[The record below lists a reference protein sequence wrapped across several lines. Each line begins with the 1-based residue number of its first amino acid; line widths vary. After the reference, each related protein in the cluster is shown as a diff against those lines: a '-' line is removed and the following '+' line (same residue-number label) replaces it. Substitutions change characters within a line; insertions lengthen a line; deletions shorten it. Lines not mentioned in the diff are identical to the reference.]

1 MKLNQRG
8 FTLIEMIV
16 VMAVFI
22 TVLMVTAGSFNTILT
37 QASKLFR
44 SEESNIEGIVG
55 LEMLRHD
62 LQQAGYGLFTET
74 ADYADEAASAPASTY
89 NDAPNNVPRPIV
101 VGNNVAATTVDAT
114 TITSGSDYLAIK
126 GTTVGRTKAAQ
137 KWTFLRISSGVV
149 SVQKWQ
155 SGAENLGSGDR
166 AILIRKQ
173 FGAPMRSSLV
183 RDPAAPASE
192 AHYYAYSDLAF
203 EHLSSAAQSVYTVYG
218 VDTTDLRFPFNR
230 SDYFVA
236 TPGSTSSIKL
246 PSYCAPGTGILYKT
260 TVKHADGKLLY
271 LPLLD
276 CVLDMQVV
284 LGWDMNNDG
293 VIDTYSNADGSQVS
307 SGITPA
313 VSVADVQAALGTAN
327 NNSLTSL
334 PNIRSSL
341 KMVKVYVTAQNGRRD
356 TNYTSPSPLTVGD
369 AGEAS
374 LTRVGGLTLAAN
386 QLNYRWKQYRLVVR
400 PKNLLS
406 NQ

>member
-22 TVLMVTAGSFNTILT
+22 TVLMITADSFNTILT

-44 SEESNIEGIVG
+44 SEESSIEGIVG

-74 ADYADEAASAPASTY
+74 TDYADEAADAPASTY

-101 VGNNVAATTVDAT
+101 AANNVAATTVDAT
-114 TITSGSDYLAIK
+114 TIASGTDYLAIK

-149 SVQKWQ
+149 SVQKWP
-155 SGAENLGSGDR
+155 SDAENLGSGDR

-173 FGAPMRSSLV
+173 FGTPLRSSLV
-183 RDPAAPASE
+183 RDPLGD
-192 AHYYAYSDLAF
+192 HFYAYSDAAF
-203 EHLSSAAQSVYTVYG
+203 ENLSSAAQSIYTVYG

-246 PSYCAPGTGILYKT
+246 PGYCAPGTGILYKT

-307 SGITPA
+307 SGIAEGTA
-313 VSVADVQAALGTAN
+313 SNVQAALGTTN
-327 NNSLTSL
+327 NNTLTQL
-334 PNIRSSL
+334 PNIRNNL
-341 KMVKVYVTAQNGRRD
+341 KMVKLYLTVQNGRRD
-356 TNYTSPSPLTVGD
+356 TNYTSPSPLIVGD

-374 LTRVGGLTLAAN
+374 LTRAGGLSLVTN